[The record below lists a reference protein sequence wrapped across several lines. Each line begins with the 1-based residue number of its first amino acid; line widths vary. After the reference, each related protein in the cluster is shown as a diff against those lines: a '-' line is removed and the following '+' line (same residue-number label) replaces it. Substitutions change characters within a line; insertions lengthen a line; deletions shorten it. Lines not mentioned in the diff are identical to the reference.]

1 MNHKRTTTRK
11 ELKNKLA
18 TVFVNKIQN
27 LPLDLQDV
35 LLDDLVTA
43 FESRIDALR
52 RASLT
57 IHCASVMTESVQ
69 YETI

>member
-1 MNHKRTTTRK
+1 MKKQSNTTRK
-11 ELKNKLA
+11 ELKSKMA
-18 TVFVNKIQN
+18 TVFTNKIQN

-43 FESRIDALR
+43 FENRIDVLR
-52 RASLT
+52 RVHLT
-57 IHCASVMTESVQ
+57 MHCASAVVESVQ